1 MHPAGI
7 SSMAARVDRGEL
19 QDAGVA
25 TSSRAGMNRI
35 VKARPATRGWSGA
48 SGRVPVIQT
57 FRRPFFKRTVVSV
70 AVVTSRS
77 ASNICSSLTVLLLG
91 GGHESRRDLPWPI
104 ALD

>member
-1 MHPAGI
+1 MASMTAMQPAGI
-7 SSMAARVDRGEL
+7 SSIAARVERGEL

-35 VKARPATRGWSGA
+35 VKARPTTRGWFGA

-70 AVVTSRS
+70 AVATPRRAQTSVYQSCHRS
-77 ASNICSSLTVLLLG
+77 YVQRSELL
-91 GGHESRRDLPWPI
+91 
-104 ALD
+104 A